1 LIRPPLVADMTLDV
15 SVDLDPDPEELLD
28 AELAVV
34 EGDPSVLVKAFALG
48 PGATLSPHEHPG
60 STNVFHLVEGELVV
74 VRGDEEERLT
84 APATVVNEPG
94 VVHGARNES
103 DAVATLTATMAPIPG
118 T

>member
-1 LIRPPLVADMTLDV
+1 MTLDV
-15 SVDLDPDPEELLD
+15 SVDLDPDPGELLD
-28 AELAVV
+28 TELAVV
-34 EGDPSVLVKAFALG
+34 DADPSVLVKAFSLG

-74 VRGDEEERLT
+74 VQGDEEETLT
-84 APATVVNEPG
+84 APATVVNDPG

-118 T
+118 SG

>member
-1 LIRPPLVADMTLDV
+1 MSLDV
-15 SVDLDPDPEELLD
+15 SVDLDPDRGELLD

-34 EGDPSVLVKAFALG
+34 DDDPSVLVKAFALG

-60 STNVFHLVEGELVV
+60 STNVFHLVEGELVI
-74 VRGDEEERLT
+74 VRDDEEERLH

-118 T
+118 SG